1 MGICLCK
8 CKEEEQSV
16 NTTNNDRRRRTSSAN
31 IQADDQTDWYPV
43 PGNGSNWWKSVPSKV
58 VDNLVLDTLNVIG
71 TLVEK

>member
-1 MGICLCK
+1 MGVCLCK

-16 NTTNNDRRRRTSSAN
+16 TTNNHDRRRRHSGNN
-31 IQADDQTDWYPV
+31 IQADDQPDWYM
-43 PGNGSNWWKSVPSKV
+43 PGTGSNWWKSVPPKV

>member
-16 NTTNNDRRRRTSSAN
+16 NSSNNDRRRRTSSAN
-31 IQADDQTDWYPV
+31 IQTDDQPDWYM
-43 PGNGSNWWKSVPSKV
+43 PGSGSNWWKSVPSKV

>member
-8 CKEEEQSV
+8 CKEEEQPV
-16 NTTNNDRRRRTSSAN
+16 NSSNNDRRRRTSSAN
-31 IQADDQTDWYPV
+31 IHSDDQPDWYM